1 MMAGTSNFLI
11 CHRFCRAAALPL
23 LPTCGS
29 SDITR
34 DTCSVPFHKRSAT
47 VAALPGQGSPN
58 ETRSHLGDSVAV
70 TRMPAVKVSAETPKE
85 HGLGLPQVRVRN
97 STRAAVSDGNLRTGA
112 ASTHMLDKDRHWAGA
127 PQEPP
132 PRRVPARAAIA
143 IAGNHVVLALGSDG
157 PFVLLAHLR
166 RGSVRVHP
174 GESLRSGDQL
184 GECGN
189 SGNST
194 EPHVH
199 VQVTDSTHW
208 PTARGL
214 PLAFRRSEDG
224 PDAAQRGWIPAES
237 EIVDGGPVRSGPLGR
252 GPERSGGPVGRPHP
266 RMRQKGWPTGSR

>member
-1 MMAGTSNFLI
+1 M
-11 CHRFCRAAALPL
+11 
-23 LPTCGS
+23 
-29 SDITR
+29 
-34 DTCSVPFHKRSAT
+34 
-47 VAALPGQGSPN
+47 
-58 ETRSHLGDSVAV
+58 
-70 TRMPAVKVSAETPKE
+70 
-85 HGLGLPQVRVRN
+85 
-97 STRAAVSDGNLRTGA
+97 
-112 ASTHMLDKDRHWAGA
+112 
-127 PQEPP
+127 
-132 PRRVPARAAIA
+132 
-143 IAGNHVVLALGSDG
+143 
-157 PFVLLAHLR
+157 LLAHLR

-194 EPHVH
+194 EPHVR

-252 GPERSGGPVGRPHP
+252 GPERSGGPWAGLTR
-266 RMRQKGWPTGSR
+266 G